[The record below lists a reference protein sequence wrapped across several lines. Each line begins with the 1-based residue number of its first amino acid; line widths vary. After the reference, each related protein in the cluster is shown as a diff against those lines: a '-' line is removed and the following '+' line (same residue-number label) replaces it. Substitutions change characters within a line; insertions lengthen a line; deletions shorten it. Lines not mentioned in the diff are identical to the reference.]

1 MTSFSCS
8 RLSLEHVKAT
18 LGVRDSCKIG
28 NNTYLRRDVE
38 GGGFTVTYHGKG
50 IIRIN
55 KRGDM
60 RLDSCGFQTLTTKE
74 RFNALIP
81 SGFWILQKDHVWYLT
96 GPNAWKPTNGAKGI
110 GLVFC
115 DGMVITAKGQVRGGI
130 KPGTDKDPIRVQK
143 QITKYVDGFVK
154 AFFAGEVEAPGP
166 GDCWFCAMTV
176 SQGGKD
182 NKDVGKSLG
191 EASGDKDHIL
201 GHIKEN
207 YFVPSLMLR
216 ACRAFPVSPYVG
228 SMINGIWGKTEPSLA
243 MRDLGEQQL
252 KYSLSKYVR
261 RELGIVS

>member
-1 MTSFSCS
+1 
-8 RLSLEHVKAT
+8 
-18 LGVRDSCKIG
+18 
-28 NNTYLRRDVE
+28 
-38 GGGFTVTYHGKG
+38 VTYHGKE

-81 SGFWILQKDHVWYLT
+81 SGFSIFQKNHVWYLT
-96 GPNAWKPTNGAKGI
+96 GPGTTKGV
-110 GLVFC
+110 GLVFQ

-130 KPGTDKDPIRVQK
+130 KPGTSGDPIRVQK
-143 QITKYVDGFVK
+143 QITRYVDGFVK
-154 AFFAGEVEAPGP
+154 AFFAGEVEPPGP
-166 GDCWFCAMTV
+166 GDCWFCLMTV

-182 NKDVGKSLG
+182 NEDVGKSLG
-191 EASGDKDHIL
+191 EASGDKEHIL

-216 ACRAFPVSPYVG
+216 ACKTFPVSPYVG

-243 MRDLGEQQL
+243 MLDLGKQQL
-252 KYSLSKYVR
+252 KSSLAKYVR
-261 RELGIVS
+261 RELGIAS